1 MQDISASGTKIAFAA
16 AEELPLEFVLEVPAL
31 DLRVKARLVWSQGKF
46 MGSSSIGRKN
56 RVVVRTQVHGSVS
69 SRPFGL
75 IDSLAANVVLSAKHL
90 GAFVLKPDRLHELIA
105 IRTAL
110 GLSQSAMAHLLEL
123 TTRDYQAFEW
133 GEGEI
138 PNHYI
143 LAAERIAMAHAVL
156 HGAPMKAPPELR
168 EEALALTRLMESQLP
183 AEPSA

>member
-1 MQDISASGTKIAFAA
+1 M
-16 AEELPLEFVLEVPAL
+16 
-31 DLRVKARLVWSQGKF
+31 
-46 MGSSSIGRKN
+46 
-56 RVVVRTQVHGSVS
+56 RTQVHGSVS

-75 IDSLAANVVLSAKHL
+75 IDPPAANIILSAKQL

-105 IRTAL
+105 IRAAL

-133 GEGEI
+133 GECEI
-138 PNHYI
+138 PNLYI

-168 EEALALTRLMESQLP
+168 EEALALTRLTESQLP